1 MDVKI
6 DLNKL
11 EGEMD
16 TKEPTIPTNKRI
28 DFSSLTNLSQIPIP
42 KLGESL
48 RQIRQ
53 NIRPWS
59 DFIQIQNFKT
69 VANVQRLSNRVLR
82 NLAHFQSNYLI
93 ICVVLLMYCL
103 LTSPLILIVLLGS
116 MYGCYKIKQAATP
129 ITVFKKQLNTNQQCL
144 VVNIATAPILYLVGA
159 GAVMF
164 WVMGASAFVVL
175 LHAALYN
182 IDALVTEET
191 EGFLA
196 ETV

>member
-1 MDVKI
+1 VKI

-11 EGEMD
+11 QGQMD
-16 TKEPTIPTNKRI
+16 PQEPVASSKRI

-59 DFIQIQNFKT
+59 EFCQLQNFKT
-69 VANVQRLSNRVLR
+69 VANVQRLTNRLLR
-82 NLAHFQSNYLI
+82 NVAHFQSNYLI
-93 ICVVLLMYCL
+93 ICVVLFMYCL
-103 LTSPLILIVLLGS
+103 LTSPLILIVILGS
-116 MYGCYKIKQAATP
+116 MYGCYKIKQAATT
-129 ITVFKKQLNTNQQCL
+129 ITVFKKQLNTNQQCI
-144 VVNIATAPILYLVGA
+144 VVNLATMPVLYLVGA

-164 WVMGASAFVVL
+164 WVMGASVFVVS
-175 LHAALYN
+175 LHAAFYN